1 MTEHLFFS
9 FSSRFR
15 TCITSQQY
23 ILTMWATGFYI
34 MENYHVDLK
43 DLEFP
48 SKILQ
53 VRPLSVLPC
62 SAQNTCSSFN

>member
-1 MTEHLFFS
+1 MTKQYFFS
-9 FSSRFR
+9 SHFR

-53 VRPLSVLPC
+53 V
-62 SAQNTCSSFN
+62 